1 MSSAT
6 VQTPQSDVFPPNIN
20 ANEVGDFQYDLGITS
35 SPSAG
40 GGGHEWTDNFEDP
53 LLKLLQ
59 EHDAK
64 LMPTE
69 WMNAGALGFLDHNE
83 NVLAAGPHDLPL
95 SPTTID
101 SLPTNTDDSW
111 ASGHDQGLAMWH
123 AEPYTAD
130 TLPSSPGVNVGSS
143 EPPIKRLID
152 LQSLL
157 LARRMANSQETE
169 DLSALVNTAV
179 HATETLI
186 DVAQSLPPLKPSAE
200 ATQPASP
207 TSPWGQALDASP
219 FPNSTPTQAAP
230 ELHDPHQRHRQQH
243 PELALTISLFTT
255 VHLLLLESY
264 DQLLVALG
272 ARLQCSRQSR
282 MPSPGS
288 DNINLPRHLFSNASA
303 GHVNKFNFVSSSDLD
318 VNSVVFLLSRMMKRL
333 QKSIQ
338 DRFAQGP
345 VVFNSNAHLK
355 FQRFPFS
362 NASLNFD
369 FQESVSQDIDGSS
382 DLSPPSGHSSMMNM
396 GGYASAEVS
405 IRHQNVMESLRVIR
419 WLADEL

>member
-6 VQTPQSDVFPPNIN
+6 VQTPQSDSFPLNIN

-35 SPSAG
+35 SPSAR

-95 SPTTID
+95 SPTTIH

-111 ASGHDQGLAMWH
+111 ASDHDQGLAMWH

-130 TLPSSPGVNVGSS
+130 TLPPSPGVNVGSS

-157 LARRMANSQETE
+157 LARRMANSQVTE
-169 DLSALVNTAV
+169 DLSTLVNTAV

-243 PELALTISLFTT
+243 PELALTPYS
-255 VHLLLLESY
+255 VHDSSSF
-264 DQLLVALG
+264 ALG
-272 ARLQCSRQSR
+272 ITRSASRR
-282 MPSPGS
+282 PG
-288 DNINLPRHLFSNASA
+288 
-303 GHVNKFNFVSSSDLD
+303 
-318 VNSVVFLLSRMMKRL
+318 
-333 QKSIQ
+333 
-338 DRFAQGP
+338 
-345 VVFNSNAHLK
+345 
-355 FQRFPFS
+355 
-362 NASLNFD
+362 
-369 FQESVSQDIDGSS
+369 GSS
-382 DLSPPSGHSSMMNM
+382 AMFT
-396 GGYASAEVS
+396 AES
-405 IRHQNVMESLRVIR
+405 DAEPRERQHQPTAAFIQQCFR
-419 WLADEL
+419 WTCE